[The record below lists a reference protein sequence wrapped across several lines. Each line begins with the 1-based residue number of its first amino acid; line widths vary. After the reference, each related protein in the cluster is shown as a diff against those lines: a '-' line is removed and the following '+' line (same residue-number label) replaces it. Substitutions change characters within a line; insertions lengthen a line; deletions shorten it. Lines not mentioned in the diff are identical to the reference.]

1 MANTS
6 NSCKDLN
13 IDTTLFQKLVD
24 GKNISEINFTSIFIN
39 QQNWAQL
46 NIYNLDFNQLSPEER
61 NRYLTINFHSLNDEF
76 NEFID
81 ALGGI
86 NDGDGSAVWKY
97 WKSKNIEYKD
107 KYLEDLSEEDLL
119 ELKFELIDIFKFM
132 LLIPIILRLNDK
144 PLFNDINRNLSVF
157 NNIQKPKASLYDIAL
172 NTIQIK
178 FEILKQYDLIGR
190 ISKEEMNIHQ
200 FDQLI
205 TVIDS
210 MFSFFTTLCMFVN
223 VDLEEL
229 YNLFM
234 SKENENNN
242 RQQNN
247 Y

>member
-6 NSCKDLN
+6 NSCKDLK
-13 IDTTLFQKLVD
+13 IDTTLFQKLVE

-46 NIYNLDFNQLSPEER
+46 NIYNLDFSQLSPEER

-97 WKSKNIEYKD
+97 WKSKNVEYKD

-157 NNIQKPKASLYDIAL
+157 NNIQKPKASLHNIAL

-190 ISKEEMNIHQ
+190 ISKEEMNIQQ
-200 FDQLI
+200 FDRLI

-210 MFSFFTTLCMFVN
+210 MFAYFTTLCMFVN

>member
-13 IDTTLFQKLVD
+13 IDTTLFQKLVE

-46 NIYNLDFNQLSPEER
+46 NIYNLDFSQLSPEER

-97 WKSKNIEYKD
+97 WKSKNVEYKD

-190 ISKEEMNIHQ
+190 ISKEEMSIHQ

-210 MFSFFTTLCMFVN
+210 MFAYFTTLCMFLN

>member
-13 IDTTLFQKLVD
+13 IDTTLFQKLVE
-24 GKNISEINFTSIFIN
+24 GKNISEINFNSIFIN

-46 NIYNLDFNQLSPEER
+46 NIYNLDFSQLSPEER

-97 WKSKNIEYKD
+97 WKSKNVEYKD

-190 ISKEEMNIHQ
+190 ISKEEMSIHQ

>member
-13 IDTTLFQKLVD
+13 IDTTLFQKLVE
-24 GKNISEINFTSIFIN
+24 GKNISEINFTIIFIN

-97 WKSKNIEYKD
+97 WKSKNVEYKD

-190 ISKEEMNIHQ
+190 ISKEEMSIHQ

>member
-13 IDTTLFQKLVD
+13 IDTTLFQKLVE

-46 NIYNLDFNQLSPEER
+46 NIYNLDFSQLSPEER

-97 WKSKNIEYKD
+97 WKSKNVEYKD

-190 ISKEEMNIHQ
+190 ISKEEMSIHQ

-242 RQQNN
+242 RQQNK

>member
-13 IDTTLFQKLVD
+13 IDTTLFQKLVE

-46 NIYNLDFNQLSPEER
+46 NIYNLDFSQLSPEER

-97 WKSKNIEYKD
+97 WKSKNVEYKD

-190 ISKEEMNIHQ
+190 ISKEEMSIHQ

>member
-13 IDTTLFQKLVD
+13 IDTTLFQKLVE

-97 WKSKNIEYKD
+97 WKSKNAEYKD

>member
-6 NSCKDLN
+6 NSCKDLI
-13 IDTTLFQKLVD
+13 IDTTLFQKLIE
-24 GKNISEINFTSIFIN
+24 GKNVNEINFTSIFIN

-46 NIYNLDFNQLSPEER
+46 NIYHLDFAQLSLEER

-107 KYLEDLSEEDLL
+107 KYLKDLSEEDLL

-132 LLIPIILRLNDK
+132 LLIPIILQLNNK

-157 NNIQKPKASLYDIAL
+157 NSIQKPNLSLYDIAL
-172 NTIQIK
+172 NTIHLK
-178 FEILKQYDLIGR
+178 FEVLKHYDLIGK
-190 ISKEEMNIHQ
+190 ISQEELNIEK
-200 FDQLI
+200 FEKII
-205 TVIDS
+205 TIIDT
-210 MFSFFTTLCMFVN
+210 MFSYFTTLCMFVN
-223 VDLEEL
+223 VSLEEL

>member
-13 IDTTLFQKLVD
+13 IDTTLFQKLVE

-46 NIYNLDFNQLSPEER
+46 NIYNLDFNKLSPEER

-97 WKSKNIEYKD
+97 WKSKNVEYKD

>member
-13 IDTTLFQKLVD
+13 IDTTLFQKLVE

-97 WKSKNIEYKD
+97 WKSKNVEYKD

-190 ISKEEMNIHQ
+190 ISKEEMSIHQ

>member
-6 NSCKDLN
+6 NSCKDLS
-13 IDTTLFQKLVD
+13 IDTTLFQKLVE
-24 GKNISEINFTSIFIN
+24 GKNISEINFTNVFIN

-46 NIYNLDFNQLSPEER
+46 NIYKLDFSNMDLEER

-97 WKSKNIEYKD
+97 WKSKNQDYKNKTID
-107 KYLEDLSEEDLL
+107 DLTENDLL
-119 ELKFELIDIFKFM
+119 ELKYELIDIFKFM
-132 LLIPIILRLNDK
+132 LLIPIILGLNNK
-144 PLFNDINRNLSVF
+144 PLFTDINKNLSF
-157 NNIQKPKASLYDIAL
+157 YDGNNQPKVSLYNIAL
-172 NTIQIK
+172 DTIRVK
-178 FEILKQYDLIGR
+178 FEIFKYYDYIGK
-190 ISKEEMNIHQ
+190 ISKEEIKPETFENI
-200 FDQLI
+200 I
-205 TVIDS
+205 SVIDM
-210 MFSFFTTLCMFVN
+210 MFGYFTRLCLYVN
-223 VDLEEL
+223 INLEEL

-242 RQQNN
+242 RQLNN

>member
-6 NSCKDLN
+6 NSCKDLQ
-13 IDTTLFQKLVD
+13 IDTTLFQKLVE

-46 NIYNLDFNQLSPEER
+46 NIYNLDFSQLSPEER
-61 NRYLTINFHSLNDEF
+61 NKYLTINFHSLNDEF

-97 WKSKNIEYKD
+97 WKSKNVEYKN

-157 NNIQKPKASLYDIAL
+157 NNIQKPKASLHDIAL

-178 FEILKQYDLIGR
+178 FEILKQYDLIGK

-210 MFSFFTTLCMFVN
+210 MFAYFTTLCMFVN
-223 VDLEEL
+223 IDLEEL

>member
-13 IDTTLFQKLVD
+13 IDTTLFQKLVES
-24 GKNISEINFTSIFIN
+24 KNISEINFTSIFIN

-97 WKSKNIEYKD
+97 WKSKNVEYKD

>member
-13 IDTTLFQKLVD
+13 IDTTLFQKLVE

-97 WKSKNIEYKD
+97 WKSKNVEYKD

-157 NNIQKPKASLYDIAL
+157 NNIQKPKASLYDISL

-190 ISKEEMNIHQ
+190 ISKEEMSIHQ

>member
-13 IDTTLFQKLVD
+13 IDTTLFQKLVE

-46 NIYNLDFNQLSPEER
+46 NIYNLDFSQLSPEER

-97 WKSKNIEYKD
+97 WKSKNVEYKD

-178 FEILKQYDLIGR
+178 FEILKQYDVIGR

-210 MFSFFTTLCMFVN
+210 MFAYFTTLCMFVN

>member
-13 IDTTLFQKLVD
+13 IDTTLFQKLVE

-46 NIYNLDFNQLSPEER
+46 NIYNLDFSQLSSEER

-97 WKSKNIEYKD
+97 WKSKNVEYKN
-107 KYLEDLSEEDLL
+107 KYLEDLSKEDLL

>member
-6 NSCKDLN
+6 NSCKDLS
-13 IDTTLFQKLVD
+13 IDSTLFQKLTE
-24 GKNISEINFTSIFIN
+24 GKNINEINFTNVFIN

-46 NIYNLDFNQLSPEER
+46 NIYKLDFSTMNLEER

-97 WKSKNIEYKD
+97 WKSKNQDYKN
-107 KYLEDLSEEDLL
+107 KTINDLTENDLL
-119 ELKFELIDIFKFM
+119 ELKYELIDIFKFM
-132 LLIPIILRLNDK
+132 LLIPIILGLNDK
-144 PLFNDINRNLSVF
+144 PLFTDINRNLSLF
-157 NNIQKPKASLYDIAL
+157 GGNQSTISLYDIAL

-178 FEILKQYDLIGR
+178 FEILKYYDYIGK
-190 ISKEEMNIHQ
+190 INKEEIKPETFENI
-200 FDQLI
+200 I
-205 TVIDS
+205 NTIDM
-210 MFSFFTTLCMFVN
+210 MFGYFTKLCLYVN
-223 VDLEEL
+223 INLEEL

>member
-13 IDTTLFQKLVD
+13 IDTTLFQKLVK

-97 WKSKNIEYKD
+97 WKSKNVEYKD

-190 ISKEEMNIHQ
+190 ISKEEMSIHQ

>member
-13 IDTTLFQKLVD
+13 IDTTLFQKLVE

-39 QQNWAQL
+39 QQNLAQL
-46 NIYNLDFNQLSPEER
+46 NIYNLDFSQLSLEER

-97 WKSKNIEYKD
+97 WKSKNVEYKD

-190 ISKEEMNIHQ
+190 ISKEEMSIHQ

-242 RQQNN
+242 RQQNK

>member
-13 IDTTLFQKLVD
+13 IDTTLFQKLVE

-46 NIYNLDFNQLSPEER
+46 NIYNLDFSQLSPEER
-61 NRYLTINFHSLNDEF
+61 NRYLIINFHSLNDEF

-97 WKSKNIEYKD
+97 WKSKNVEYKD

-132 LLIPIILRLNDK
+132 LLIPIILRFNDK

-157 NNIQKPKASLYDIAL
+157 NNIQKPKASLHDIAL
-172 NTIQIK
+172 STIQIK
-178 FEILKQYDLIGR
+178 FEILKQYDLIGK

-210 MFSFFTTLCMFVN
+210 MFAYFTTLCMFVN

>member
-6 NSCKDLN
+6 NSCKDLK
-13 IDTTLFQKLVD
+13 IDTTLFQKLVE

-46 NIYNLDFNQLSPEER
+46 NIYNLDFSQLSPEER

-97 WKSKNIEYKD
+97 WKSKNVEYKN

-157 NNIQKPKASLYDIAL
+157 NNIQKPKASLHNIAL

-190 ISKEEMNIHQ
+190 ISKEEMNIQQ
-200 FDQLI
+200 FDRLI

-210 MFSFFTTLCMFVN
+210 MFAYFTTLCMFVN

>member
-13 IDTTLFQKLVD
+13 IDTTLFQKLVE

-46 NIYNLDFNQLSPEER
+46 NIYNLDFSQLSPEER

-86 NDGDGSAVWKY
+86 NAGDGSAVWKY
-97 WKSKNIEYKD
+97 WKSKNVEYKD

-190 ISKEEMNIHQ
+190 ISKEEMSIHQ

>member
-13 IDTTLFQKLVD
+13 IDTTLFQKLVE

-46 NIYNLDFNQLSPEER
+46 NIYNLDFSQLSPEER

-97 WKSKNIEYKD
+97 WKSKNVEYKD

-190 ISKEEMNIHQ
+190 ISKEEMSIHQ
-200 FDQLI
+200 FNQLI

>member
-13 IDTTLFQKLVD
+13 IDTTLFQKLVE

-46 NIYNLDFNQLSPEER
+46 NIYNLDFSQLSPEER

-97 WKSKNIEYKD
+97 WKSKNVEYKD
-107 KYLEDLSEEDLL
+107 KYLEDLSKEDLL

-132 LLIPIILRLNDK
+132 LLIPIILRFNDK

-157 NNIQKPKASLYDIAL
+157 NNIQKPKASLHNIAL

-210 MFSFFTTLCMFVN
+210 MFAYFTTLCMFIN

>member
-13 IDTTLFQKLVD
+13 IDTTLFQKLVE

-46 NIYNLDFNQLSPEER
+46 NIYNLDFSQLSPEER

-97 WKSKNIEYKD
+97 WKSKNVEYKD

>member
-13 IDTTLFQKLVD
+13 IDTTLFQKLVE

-107 KYLEDLSEEDLL
+107 KYLEDLSEE
-119 ELKFELIDIFKFM
+119 LKFELIDIFKFM

-190 ISKEEMNIHQ
+190 ISKEEMSIHQ

>member
-6 NSCKDLN
+6 NSCKDLK
-13 IDTTLFQKLVD
+13 IDTTLFQKLVE

-46 NIYNLDFNQLSPEER
+46 NIYNLDFSQLSPEER

-97 WKSKNIEYKD
+97 WKSKNVEYKN

-157 NNIQKPKASLYDIAL
+157 NNIQKPKASLHDIAL

-190 ISKEEMNIHQ
+190 ISKEEMNIQQ
-200 FDQLI
+200 FDRLI

-210 MFSFFTTLCMFVN
+210 MFAYFTTLCMFVN

>member
-6 NSCKDLN
+6 NSCKDLS
-13 IDTTLFQKLVD
+13 IDTTLFQKLTE
-24 GKNISEINFTSIFIN
+24 GKNINEINFTNVFIN

-46 NIYNLDFNQLSPEER
+46 NIYKLDFSTMNLEER

-97 WKSKNIEYKD
+97 WKSKNQDYKN
-107 KYLEDLSEEDLL
+107 KTINDLTENDLL
-119 ELKFELIDIFKFM
+119 ELKYELIDIFKFM
-132 LLIPIILRLNDK
+132 LLIPIILGLNNK
-144 PLFNDINRNLSVF
+144 PLFTDINRNLSLF
-157 NNIQKPKASLYDIAL
+157 GGNQSNISLYDIAL

-178 FEILKQYDLIGR
+178 FEILKYYDYIGK
-190 ISKEEMNIHQ
+190 ISKEEIKPETFENI
-200 FDQLI
+200 I
-205 TVIDS
+205 SVIDM
-210 MFSFFTTLCMFVN
+210 MFGYFTRLCLYVN
-223 VDLEEL
+223 INLEEL

>member
-1 MANTS
+1 M
-6 NSCKDLN
+6 
-13 IDTTLFQKLVD
+13 
-24 GKNISEINFTSIFIN
+24 
-39 QQNWAQL
+39 
-46 NIYNLDFNQLSPEER
+46 SPEER

-97 WKSKNIEYKD
+97 WKSKNVEYKD

-190 ISKEEMNIHQ
+190 ISKEEMSIHQ

-242 RQQNN
+242 RQQNK

>member
-6 NSCKDLN
+6 NSCKDLK
-13 IDTTLFQKLVD
+13 IDTTLFQKLVE

-46 NIYNLDFNQLSPEER
+46 NIYNLDFSQLSPEER

-97 WKSKNIEYKD
+97 WKSKNVEYKN
-107 KYLEDLSEEDLL
+107 KYLEDLSKEDLL

-157 NNIQKPKASLYDIAL
+157 NNIQKPKASLHDIAL

-190 ISKEEMNIHQ
+190 ISKEEMNIQQ
-200 FDQLI
+200 FDRLI

-210 MFSFFTTLCMFVN
+210 MFAYFTTLCMFVN

>member
-13 IDTTLFQKLVD
+13 IDTTLFQKLVE

-97 WKSKNIEYKD
+97 WKSKNVEYKD

-157 NNIQKPKASLYDIAL
+157 NNIQKPKTSLYDIAL

>member
-13 IDTTLFQKLVD
+13 IDTTLFQKLVE

-97 WKSKNIEYKD
+97 WKSKNVEYKD

>member
-13 IDTTLFQKLVD
+13 IDTTLFQKLVE

-46 NIYNLDFNQLSPEER
+46 NIYNLDFSQLSSEER

-97 WKSKNIEYKD
+97 WKSKNVEYKD

-190 ISKEEMNIHQ
+190 ISKEEMSIHQ

-242 RQQNN
+242 RQQNK

>member
-13 IDTTLFQKLVD
+13 IDTTLFQKLVE

-46 NIYNLDFNQLSPEER
+46 NIYNLDFSQLSPEER

-97 WKSKNIEYKD
+97 WKFKNVEYKD